1 MLLRFFIYGVIG
13 WAAEIVWTAAYE
25 LVTGTRKD
33 PLDPRVRVRMTPP
46 ERWKLAG
53 HTYLWMF
60 PLYGMG
66 GLAFEPCHEWIRHWP
81 WPIRGALW
89 AAGIFA
95 VEYAFGRLLRAV
107 SGRCPWDYS
116 YARWHVHGLV
126 RLDYAPV
133 WFAFGLF
140 LERLHDALLRLRA

>member
-1 MLLRFFIYGVIG
+1 VLLRFFIYGVIG

-33 PLDPRVRVRMTPP
+33 PLDPRVRIRMTPP

-107 SGRCPWDYS
+107 SGRCPWD
-116 YARWHVHGLV
+116 
-126 RLDYAPV
+126 
-133 WFAFGLF
+133 
-140 LERLHDALLRLRA
+140 